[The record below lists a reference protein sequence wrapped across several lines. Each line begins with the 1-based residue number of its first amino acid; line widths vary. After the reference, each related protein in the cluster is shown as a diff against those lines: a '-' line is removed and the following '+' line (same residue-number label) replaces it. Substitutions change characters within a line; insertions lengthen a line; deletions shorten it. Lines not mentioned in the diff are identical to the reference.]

1 MNGLRLVGV
10 LGLLAL
16 TACGAP
22 LLSPE
27 QAALVCEERAREAQA
42 PTGSVTVGTNS
53 RTGGFGGIAI
63 GVTSDYLMGRDP
75 LQVYEDCVMSRS
87 GQAPIRGPLLR

>member
-1 MNGLRLVGV
+1 MSVLRLVGV
-10 LGLLAL
+10 LGLVALA
-16 TACGAP
+16 ACEAP

-42 PTGSVTVGTNS
+42 PTGSVTVGANS
-53 RTGGFGGIAI
+53 RTGGFGGVSI

-75 LQVYEDCVMSRS
+75 VQVYEDCVMARS